1 MLVDKPSRRSLIGLA
16 GGAIAC
22 SFCGPESAAAQTS
35 QSKAKSGGCWMGN
48 DEAAPLISAVDQ
60 VISYASGNEPI
71 VLKSGNASFDRSLA
85 KSLARMTA
93 LFGVLPGFAY
103 FNEPAGE
110 GSNAYATS
118 AVRLDRDHGTVLFG
132 TRMLQGLMARR
143 TAPDAAILAVCAHEY
158 GHILQYSRGL
168 SGRLNGGQRTVKRQE
183 LHADYLAGYFA
194 GVRKLENENFSS
206 VTFATT
212 MYDLGDTAFNDRS
225 HHGTHD
231 ERAAAVVAG
240 FRAKKDRGLTVD
252 QAIAEGLAYV
262 GA

>member
-1 MLVDKPSRRSLIGLA
+1 M
-16 GGAIAC
+16 
-22 SFCGPESAAAQTS
+22 
-35 QSKAKSGGCWMGN
+35 AKE
-48 DEAAPLISAVDQ
+48 EAAPLLSAAQD

-71 VLKSGNASFDRSLA
+71 VLKSGNAVFDRSLA

-103 FNEPAGE
+103 FDEPMGE

-118 AVRLDRDHGTVLFG
+118 AVRLDRDDGTVLFG
-132 TRMLQGLMARR
+132 TRMLKGLLGRP
-143 TAPDAAILAVCAHEY
+143 TAPDAAVLAVCAHEY
-158 GHILQYSRGL
+158 GHIVQYRRGL
-168 SGRLNGGQRTVKRQE
+168 SARLNAGQSTVKRQE

-194 GVRKLENENFSS
+194 AVRKIENANFSS

-212 MYDLGDTAFNDRS
+212 MYDLGDTAFHSRN

-231 ERAAAVVAG
+231 ERAAAVMAG
-240 FRAKKDRGLTVD
+240 FSARKERGLTVD
-252 QAIAEGLAYV
+252 QAIADGLNYV